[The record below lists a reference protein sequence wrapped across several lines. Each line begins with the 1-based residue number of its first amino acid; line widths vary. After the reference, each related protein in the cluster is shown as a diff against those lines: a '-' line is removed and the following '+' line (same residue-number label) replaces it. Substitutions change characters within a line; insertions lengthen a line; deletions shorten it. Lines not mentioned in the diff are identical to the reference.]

1 MDGLIQGFSSQSFVR
16 LADSLIFLSTKAQCR
31 GCIQTCRSFEG
42 EAMHIAL
49 LVDRCASSLEL
60 QKVRRQDT
68 RMKREKNLVLN
79 LHVDPC

>member
-1 MDGLIQGFSSQSFVR
+1 MDLFMGFPASHSFGSSWR
-16 LADSLIFLSTKAQCR
+16 TKAQCR

-60 QKVRRQDT
+60 QKVRREDT
-68 RMKREKNLVLN
+68 RMKREK
-79 LHVDPC
+79 